1 MTNRITVLGS
11 INLDTTYHV
20 DRMPQP
26 GETIAASNKTSAA
39 GGKGANQAVAAARSG
54 ASTAFIGMV
63 GGDDAGQFM
72 RTALAENNVDISN
85 VFIQKD
91 IGTGSAA
98 IILNQQGQN
107 SIMVYGGAN
116 HEITPATINQP
127 AVIDTIRNSNFLI
140 AQFETPQAATL
151 AAFKIARE
159 HGVKTILNPA
169 PAKEVSAELLAY
181 TDLLV
186 PNETESEALTGITIT
201 DAKSLAQT
209 GTHFA
214 HLGVHNLL
222 ITLGSKGVY
231 LYQEKQATVLPAY
244 KVQAIDTTGAGDT
257 FIGSMTAQL
266 KPDFSNLEEAVNYGQ
281 TASSLAVQGL
291 GAMPS
296 IPTAAQIAV
305 AQAKNLTSTDA

>member
-1 MTNRITVLGS
+1 
-11 INLDTTYHV
+11 
-20 DRMPQP
+20 
-26 GETIAASNKTSAA
+26 
-39 GGKGANQAVAAARSG
+39 
-54 ASTAFIGMV
+54 
-63 GGDDAGQFM
+63 
-72 RTALAENNVDISN
+72 
-85 VFIQKD
+85 
-91 IGTGSAA
+91 
-98 IILNQQGQN
+98 
-107 SIMVYGGAN
+107 MVYGGAN

-127 AVIDTIRNSNFLI
+127 AVIDTIRNSDFLI

-209 GTHFA
+209 GAHFA

>member
-127 AVIDTIRNSNFLI
+127 AVIDTIRNSDFLI

-209 GTHFA
+209 GAYFA

-305 AQAKNLTSTDA
+305 VQAKNLTSTDA

>member
-127 AVIDTIRNSNFLI
+127 AVIDTIRNSDFLI

-201 DAKSLAQT
+201 DTESLAQT
-209 GTHFA
+209 GAHFA